1 MEGISRPQ
9 NEGMGCSLSKLPA
22 SFLPLTKMNS
32 KYIVFICSFKIGDEI
47 MKTSYEWFKEKAG
60 LTNEEAFE
68 FFDFKFKQLNMLEEP
83 VDMDFIERISK
94 EARKWKKNLY

>member
-1 MEGISRPQ
+1 
-9 NEGMGCSLSKLPA
+9 
-22 SFLPLTKMNS
+22 
-32 KYIVFICSFKIGDEI
+32 